1 MTKKTTKTIKA
12 MGYKVYSLDTV
23 NSYIKGG
30 NLENQINIKK
40 VGSGVFC
47 IYGTG
52 IETKAASEESIIEML
67 K

>member
-1 MTKKTTKTIKA
+1 MTKKTTKQIEA
-12 MGYKVYSLDTV
+12 MGYNVYSLNTV

-40 VGSGVFC
+40 VGAGMFYVW
-47 IYGTG
+47 GAD
-52 IETKAASEESIIEML
+52 IEDGAASESTILEML